1 MKKKF
6 LVRDNVEYD
15 FKKLVKIREENK
27 KDKKLTNNKFL
38 LSILK
43 SET

>member
-15 FKKLVKIREENK
+15 FKKLVKIREANK
-27 KDKKLTNNKFL
+27 KDKKLKNNKFL
-38 LSILK
+38 LSKIK
-43 SET
+43 SKA